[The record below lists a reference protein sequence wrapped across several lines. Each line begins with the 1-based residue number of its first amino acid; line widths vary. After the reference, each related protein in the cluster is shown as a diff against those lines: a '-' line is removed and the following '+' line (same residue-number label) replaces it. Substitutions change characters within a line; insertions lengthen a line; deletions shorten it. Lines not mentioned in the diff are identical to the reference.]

1 MHHKSK
7 SFNHIYGEIIKKFSY
22 ERPLK
27 EAHDMAQAFEVV
39 GNNEMFIN
47 FIRTKVWNYKE
58 IIINDVFVFIVI
70 TNIINYH
77 DLQTIDECLLRYD

>member
-7 SFNHIYGEIIKKFSY
+7 LFNHIYGEIIKKISY

-27 EAHDMAQAFEVV
+27 KAHAMAQAFEVV

-47 FIRTKVWNYKE
+47 LYVQRCG
-58 IIINDVFVFIVI
+58 IIKKLSSMM
-70 TNIINYH
+70 YLC
-77 DLQTIDECLLRYD
+77 LQ